1 MNEAEKTT
9 ITHPERAKPIDPR
22 MLDLHEQI
30 DRVRDMVA
38 LARVAAKAVHMDGS
52 EEAAHGL
59 MLLVPIALVFDSRDE
74 SAADLAV
81 LAALI
86 DAL

>member
-9 ITHPERAKPIDPR
+9 ITRPERAKPIDPR

-59 MLLVPIALVFDSRDE
+59 GWLMHLTQDEADRALAR
-74 SAADLAV
+74 L
-81 LAALI
+81 
-86 DAL
+86 DAIMERPGA